1 MSAPSRPPPK
11 PWPMKWVVAVI
22 LVFVVGYTL
31 VNIFFRKPGQPH
43 RPYEDMNNRVTNRRL
58 LDAGWQRLALDT
70 RRPAENPQGI
80 GATADV
86 RRGASGLGVEFVQA
100 FAVAPKLPAAIDRVT
115 APASIAQGVDCT
127 VYFTA
132 SLGDQKKQIGDIT
145 LYRRRQ
151 ELVFLAELEA
161 LPGTGL
167 LSRWNDANYWLS
179 FPTLDLPPGR
189 YTARLLAQGP
199 AALWEF
205 EVR

>member
-1 MSAPSRPPPK
+1 
-11 PWPMKWVVAVI
+11 MKWVAAVI

-70 RRPAENPQGI
+70 RRPAEKPAE
-80 GATADV
+80 GAAATV
-86 RRGASGLGVEFVQA
+86 RRGAAGLGLELAAA
-100 FAVAPKLPAAIDRVT
+100 FAEKPRLLASIDRVT
-115 APASIAQGVDCT
+115 APARIAQGVDCS

-132 SLGDQKKQIGDIT
+132 TLGDQKKQVGDIT
-145 LYRRRQ
+145 LYRRGQ

-167 LSRWNDANYWLS
+167 LSRWSDADYALT
-179 FPTLDLPPGR
+179 FPTIDLPPGR
-189 YTARLLAQGP
+189 YTARLLSNGP

-205 EVR
+205 EVH